1 MRLLTAAEM
10 RAADASAIEN
20 FGIPSAVLME
30 NAALGVVKAA
40 EDMSGNVAGKKI
52 AVFCGAGNNGGDGYA
67 AARHLFNRHAS
78 VKVFM
83 LCAPEDLQG
92 DAALNFG
99 ILQKMGVETQLVK
112 TESQINL
119 MKLSLINCDI
129 IIDALL
135 GTGLTGAVSGKY
147 KAVIDV
153 INSCRCPVIAVDIP
167 SGLNADDGSIHGSC
181 IRADVTVTFAYP
193 KIGMVF
199 AHAGEYVGKLIV
211 ADISMPQEIEQEI
224 SAKRELITAEF
235 CRRFLPDRN
244 SSAHKGDFGTLLLA
258 AGSEDMPGAAALSAD
273 AAFACGVG
281 RVQAALPHVCRQ
293 SFAALVPEATL
304 ISLAEDNK
312 AYLHASCLDA
322 IRNKEFSAMVM
333 GMGLGRAEATGD
345 AVKALLSAAE
355 VPAVVDADALFALIK
370 EKDFVRELNI
380 PLIFTPH
387 EGEFARLYGRN
398 IEYIKKNRLAAAQ
411 LFAIEW
417 KVILVLKGANTIV
430 ATPDGRV
437 FINNTGNPGMATA
450 GSGDV
455 LSGMIGA
462 LLAQKLP
469 PAAAAAV
476 GVYLHGAA
484 GDAAASQLG
493 EYSVKAGD
501 ILRFIPAAF
510 KSVR

>member
-10 RAADASAIEN
+10 RAADALAIEN

-40 EDMSGNVAGKKI
+40 EEILGDAAGKKI

-83 LCAPEDLQG
+83 LCEPDALQG

-119 MKLSLINCDI
+119 MKLSLINCDV

-135 GTGLTGAVSGKY
+135 GTGLSGAVSGKY

-153 INSCRCPVIAVDIP
+153 INSTRCPVIAVDIP

-181 IRADVTVTFAYP
+181 VRADVTVTFAYP
-193 KIGMVF
+193 KLGMVF
-199 AHAGEYVGKLIV
+199 AHAGEYVGKLVV
-211 ADISMPQEIEQEI
+211 ADISMPQEVEQEI
-224 SAKRELITAEF
+224 SARRELITVDF
-235 CRRFLPDRN
+235 CRRFLPKRN
-244 SSAHKGDFGTLLLA
+244 LSAHKGDFGTMLLA
-258 AGSEDMPGAAALSAD
+258 AGSKDMPGAAALSAN

-281 RVQAALPHVCRQ
+281 RIQATLPSACRN
-293 SFAALVPEATL
+293 SFTALVPEATM
-304 ISLAEDNK
+304 ISLPQENAE
-312 AYLHASCLDA
+312 YLHSSCIDA
-322 IRNKEFSAMVM
+322 ISDNEFSAMVL
-333 GMGLGRAEATGD
+333 GMGLGREEETKN
-345 AVKALLSAAE
+345 AVKALLNAIE
-355 VPAVVDADALFALIK
+355 VPTVVDADALFALVK
-370 EKDFVRELNI
+370 EKEFVKELKH

-387 EGEFARLYGRN
+387 EGEFSRLYGRN
-398 IEYIKKNRLAAAQ
+398 IEYIHKNRVAAAQ

-417 KVILVLKGANTIV
+417 NVILVLKGANTII
-430 ATPDGRV
+430 ATPDGRL
-437 FINNTGNPGMATA
+437 FINSTGNPGMATA

-469 PAAAAAV
+469 PAAAAAA

-484 GDAAASQLG
+484 GDAASATLG

-501 ILRFIPAAF
+501 ILRFIPEAL
-510 KSVR
+510 KSIK